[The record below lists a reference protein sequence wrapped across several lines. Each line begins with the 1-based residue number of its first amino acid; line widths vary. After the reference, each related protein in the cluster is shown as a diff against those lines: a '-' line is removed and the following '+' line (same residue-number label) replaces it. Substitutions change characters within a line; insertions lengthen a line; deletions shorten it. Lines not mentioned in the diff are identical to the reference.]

1 MSVIKKVLFVSSWAV
16 QKIVNFLN
24 SYGVSVSETQGRVLT
39 AILLT
44 IFLIIVIKVS
54 NQVLKPL
61 LKTLLI
67 VLTLWFIIGL
77 LA

>member
-44 IFLIIVIKVS
+44 IFLLLIIKVS